1 MFAKATR
8 NFLRDTDPGGDLIPV
23 SSLNDSDT
31 LQLLSLVVKKKKFWC
46 WQRPKY
52 QFLSVTINDILT
64 KDQFLNPVVVESDFV
79 TYEGKFEDVVK
90 GTVGTALGRLTLNA
104 GGSGLVESQ
113 SSFGTLRKQE
123 VDLQQLIREAVERT
137 INLQSPVLQQVLEH
151 KNEVLCVVT
160 QKIVTT
166 QKCVISE
173 HIQIEEKCGGVLGLR
188 TKRVE
193 VSVSEDGNVTR
204 DSNVVLEIPTATPIA
219 FRVLELYVKEDGQFE
234 FCLLHEKEGG
244 FERGS
249 TDGRDHLDAGIFG
262 EFVFPFMPDSV
273 DGKSEATKL
282 TPVEGP
288 LSALKHGMLL
298 LERNFR
304 PFVELSGHHRAA
316 LCEILWEVLLD
327 DELVVALDTVL
338 SDILAGGC
346 PQLSAL
352 AGLSRLQQ
360 QQQQLAAFLGLA
372 GLRVREDSRVW
383 RDAQGPQELLSTV
396 HFLVSALAEMP
407 DNTAALMG
415 VCCQLRLIPTLC
427 HLPQVTSADGGSELG
442 DPSLAPLGDAGSFEV
457 VQKLF
462 ALSNISL
469 ERRESR
475 VEAVI
480 TRRPRYLP
488 LVLYIALHGLWA
500 LEGKAE

>member
-79 TYEGKFEDVVK
+79 KYEGKFEDVVK
-90 GTVGTALGRLTLNA
+90 GTVETALGRLTLNA
-104 GGSGLVESQ
+104 GGLGLVESQ

-123 VDLQQLIREAVERT
+123 VDLQQLIREAAERT
-137 INLQSPVLQQVLEH
+137 INLQSPVLHQVLEH

-173 HIQIEEKCGGVLGLR
+173 HVQIEEKCGGALGLK

-204 DSNVVLEIPTATPIA
+204 DSNVVLEIPTDTPIA

-234 FCLLHEKEGG
+234 FCLLHEKQGG

-262 EFVFPFMPDSV
+262 EFIFPFVPDSV
-273 DGKSEATKL
+273 DGKSEAVKL

-288 LSALKHGMLL
+288 LSALKHEALLRVASLQQKRRQGSCLCFSPTLGLPAAPAPRPASPSAHSGLVAGKGPAQRIGGRPCPFFFFLRPLTSGEVLSGSWEKGTGSHGIPGCSCLGPVRLVRGRLVLKTQRTKADSPLPVAGRWSGVRTEARGLPSPVCCPEWTWAAESREGPGGLPGKAGGFSSGVSPRLL
-298 LERNFR
+298 LGER
-304 PFVELSGHHRAA
+304 
-316 LCEILWEVLLD
+316 
-327 DELVVALDTVL
+327 
-338 SDILAGGC
+338 
-346 PQLSAL
+346 
-352 AGLSRLQQ
+352 
-360 QQQQLAAFLGLA
+360 
-372 GLRVREDSRVW
+372 
-383 RDAQGPQELLSTV
+383 
-396 HFLVSALAEMP
+396 
-407 DNTAALMG
+407 
-415 VCCQLRLIPTLC
+415 LRL
-427 HLPQVTSADGGSELG
+427 
-442 DPSLAPLGDAGSFEV
+442 
-457 VQKLF
+457 
-462 ALSNISL
+462 
-469 ERRESR
+469 
-475 VEAVI
+475 
-480 TRRPRYLP
+480 
-488 LVLYIALHGLWA
+488 
-500 LEGKAE
+500 EGC